1 MLSPA
6 DVAHYLGRRF
16 GAGGR
21 PAALAPALYQ
31 RTDGHPLFLVTVV
44 DALVQQG
51 LLRQVDG
58 RWEVPGD
65 LAVVEAVVPES
76 LVQMITQQFDALPV
90 ADQGVLEAAS
100 VAGLAPTVAVVAAGV
115 ETADEIVETQ
125 CASLAQR
132 GLFLHAHG
140 AEAWP
145 DGTVTGRYGFRHT
158 LYQQV
163 IYAQLP
169 VGRRRRRHQQIGTRL
184 EAGYGAQAGARA
196 AELAVHFQRGQ
207 DPQRA
212 VQYLEQAAD
221 NAAQR
226 QAHHEVIALLTTG
239 LGLLATLP
247 ETPVRAQQ
255 ELDFHLA
262 LGLALIAT
270 KGPAA
275 PEVDQTYARAR
286 ALCAQVGE
294 PPQLFPTLRGLWRFY
309 LNRGPLQPAR
319 ELGDSSCGWRRARPR
334 APRSRRPTRHSGRPC
349 STWANTSLRSHTS
362 SRASPS
368 PP

>member
-1 MLSPA
+1 M
-6 DVAHYLGRRF
+6 
-16 GAGGR
+16 
-21 PAALAPALYQ
+21 
-31 RTDGHPLFLVTVV
+31 
-44 DALVQQG
+44 QQG
-51 LLRQVDG
+51 LLREVAG

-140 AEAWP
+140 VEAWP

-226 QAHHEVIALLTTG
+226 QAPHEVITLLTRG
-239 LGLLATLP
+239 LALLATLP
-247 ETPVRAQQ
+247 ETSARAQQ
-255 ELDFHLA
+255 ELDLQLA
-262 LGLALIAT
+262 LGPALIAM
-270 KGPAA
+270 KGTAVA
-275 PEVDQTYARAR
+275 EVEQTYVRAR
-286 ALCAQVGE
+286 ALCAQVGDTS
-294 PPQLFPTLRGLWRFY
+294 QLFPTLWGLCRFY
-309 LNRGPLQPAR
+309 DTRGALSTAHELAEQLVRLAQR
-319 ELGDSSCGWRRARPR
+319 EADAMHRLVAHEALGTNLVLPRRIRRCLVTPGAGD
-334 APRSRRPTRHSGRPC
+334 RS
-349 STWANTSLRSHTS
+349 
-362 SRASPS
+362 
-368 PP
+368 